1 MIKSIVAA
9 LDGSAESLL
18 GLKLGA
24 SWAGQL
30 DAELRAVFVERE
42 SRFVEFPSYSDSE
55 GTVPRPVE
63 LPEERLREVEA
74 AFKAEEAELMEKFN
88 SITERIKS
96 RSSLKIIRGNVR
108 STLVREARSADLAII
123 GKKGVEDLPHL
134 KRVGPFAEAVIREA
148 LRPVLLVPEKNSG
161 KGPLLIAFDGGNGV
175 HRVLP
180 VTMELALAL
189 KLPLTVLTV
198 SKDPETARSIQ
209 EPLRA
214 FLDPYGIE
222 YEFRVKASPDGA
234 AREILA
240 TAREIDASMIAMG
253 AFSHTPFAELFFGST
268 TRDVL
273 EDVECPV
280 LMMT

>member
-42 SRFVEFPSYSDSE
+42 SRFVEVPTYSEFE
-55 GTVPRPVE
+55 GSVPHPVK

-74 AFKAEEAELMEKFN
+74 AFEAEEAELIEKYN

-96 RSSLKIIRGNVR
+96 HSSLKITRGSVR
-108 STLVREARSADLAII
+108 STLVREARLADLAIV
-123 GKKGVEDLPHL
+123 GKKGVESHPNL
-134 KRVGPFAEAVIREA
+134 KQIGTFAETVIREA
-148 LRPVLLVPEKNSG
+148 LRPVLVVPEMDGG

-198 SKDPETARSIQ
+198 SNDPETARSIQ

-222 YEFRVKASPDGA
+222 YEFRVKANPRGT

-240 TAREIDASMIAMG
+240 TAKEIDACIIAMG
-253 AFSHTPFAELFFGST
+253 AFTHTPFTEYFFGST

-273 EDVECPV
+273 VDVECPV